1 MMVECGFEKQ
11 AAVVAVGALAKKVNE
26 SFGDSVSTS
35 ACLAGLKKFFES
47 GVDLK
52 CRSCGWRKPGS
63 KYCTQRCGGTSD
75 SDTCEEFR
83 HLFVVEMANE

>member
-1 MMVECGFEKQ
+1 MMAEVGFDKD
-11 AAVVAVGALAKKVNE
+11 VAVLAAGALAEKVNE
-26 SFGDSVSTS
+26 RFGDNVSRS
-35 ACLAGLKKFFES
+35 ACVIGLKKFFES

-63 KYCTQRCGGTSD
+63 KYCTQRCSDTSD

-83 HLFVVEMANE
+83 HLFVVENG